1 MKPLDAGQPNTED
14 GTSESPSR
22 NLDEIW
28 ASIGPGRDT
37 DLESN
42 GPPTIR
48 LTESTPSIHPSL
60 DKDLSPVNHPSDE
73 PVSNPADHAN
83 QADLNPTTEI
93 ETGIREE
100 LRVGVR
106 MIKALDAQ
114 LKRAETLIRLQEE
127 SSRKAENTARVLTD
141 HARMFEDGTVSN
153 PLPDSSAVD
162 IATDAAIERISNV
175 TDEAVRGLQDRLERF
190 IALDTRMDEFDA
202 ALSTIE
208 RRVDRVGERAK
219 SMPTSTSKPANL
231 QSGSLSVG
239 GMTLDFKPAVSDPPR
254 TSESSSE
261 RSTLSIHLMIERAEE
276 IRRELRIDLEAI
288 CSASATLAEIV
299 DQANQTESILRGTLD
314 SAGGDSKTD
323 IDGGWGVASILRRL
337 ADEIDVEST
346 TVDRGKTANPV
357 RKVNGIDVAR
367 PVILELGADGT
378 PTSEPRPSPTEESVG
393 R

>member
-1 MKPLDAGQPNTED
+1 MKPLDARQPNTED
-14 GTSESPSR
+14 AASESPFR
-22 NLDEIW
+22 NLAEIW

-37 DLESN
+37 DLESS

-48 LTESTPSIHPSL
+48 PTESTPSIHPSL

-73 PVSNPADHAN
+73 PVSNPADPH
-83 QADLNPTTEI
+83 PSKEV

-114 LKRAETLIRLQEE
+114 LKRAETLIGLQEE

-153 PLPDSSAVD
+153 PIPDRSAVD
-162 IATDAAIERISNV
+162 VATDAAIERISQV

-202 ALSTIE
+202 SLATIE
-208 RRVDRVGERAK
+208 RRMDRVGQRPP
-219 SMPTSTSKPANL
+219 SMPTPTPKPPSV

-239 GMTLDFKPAVSDPPR
+239 GMTLDSDPSVSNRPR
-254 TSESSSE
+254 TSESSPE
-261 RSTLSIHLMIERAEE
+261 PSTLSIHLMIERAEE
-276 IRRELRIDLEAI
+276 VRRELRIDLEAI

-314 SAGGDSKTD
+314 SAGGDSQTD

-346 TVDRGKTANPV
+346 AGERRDLANPV
-357 RKVNGIDVAR
+357 RKANGIDVER

-378 PTSEPRPSPTEESVG
+378 PRSEPNLSPTEESVE

>member
-1 MKPLDAGQPNTED
+1 MKPLDARRPNTED
-14 GTSESPSR
+14 AASESPSR
-22 NLDEIW
+22 NLAEIW

-37 DLESN
+37 DLESS

-48 LTESTPSIHPSL
+48 PTESTPSIHPSP

-73 PVSNPADHAN
+73 PVSNPADRH
-83 QADLNPTTEI
+83 PSTEV

-114 LKRAETLIRLQEE
+114 LKRAETLIGLQEE

-153 PLPDSSAVD
+153 PIPDLSSVD
-162 IATDAAIERISNV
+162 IATDAAIERISQV

-202 ALSTIE
+202 SLATIE
-208 RRVDRVGERAK
+208 RRLDRVGQRAK
-219 SMPTSTSKPANL
+219 SMPTSTPEPPGL

-239 GMTLDFKPAVSDPPR
+239 GMTLDSDPSVSDRSHTP
-254 TSESSSE
+254 ESSPE
-261 RSTLSIHLMIERAEE
+261 RSTLSVHLMIERAEE
-276 IRRELRIDLEAI
+276 VRRELRIDLEAI
-288 CSASATLAEIV
+288 CAASATLAEIV
-299 DQANQTESILRGTLD
+299 DRANQTESILRGTLN
-314 SAGGDSKTD
+314 SAGGDSRTD

-337 ADEIDVEST
+337 ADEIDVESNAG
-346 TVDRGKTANPV
+346 DRGHIADPV
-357 RKVNGIDVAR
+357 RKANGIDVER
-367 PVILELGADGT
+367 PVILELGADDT
-378 PTSEPRPSPTEESVG
+378 PTSELHRSPTEESVG